1 MQRTPPPGPPG
12 QHPARH
18 PSTSGQQGLGSNSL
32 YPAMDED
39 EPDSPFR
46 QQNVTPLAPSDQEP
60 SLRTLLEAIELLT
73 TRVDDLT
80 TRADDTQRQIQDLN
94 ALFVHRSSPPVRVER
109 SQSPTTWRRPSPIR
123 EPRFGTAPP
132 DLYGPPRRQY
142 EREYTYEA
150 PNLVRAGTVA
160 PEARFERETS
170 TMPRGRQMSEV
181 PAEI

>member
-60 SLRTLLEAIELLT
+60 TLQTLLEAIQLLST
-73 TRVDDLT
+73 RVDNVVTRVDDLS
-80 TRADDTQRQIQDLN
+80 TRVDNTQRQIQDLN
-94 ALFVHRSSPPVRVER
+94 
-109 SQSPTTWRRPSPIR
+109 
-123 EPRFGTAPP
+123 
-132 DLYGPPRRQY
+132 
-142 EREYTYEA
+142 
-150 PNLVRAGTVA
+150 
-160 PEARFERETS
+160 
-170 TMPRGRQMSEV
+170 
-181 PAEI
+181 